1 MAVIGFF
8 TINAQLNMEERG
20 IDFGYGFLSQEFSFD
35 VQFSLIE
42 YDGSHSYAKA
52 YLVGLLNTIL
62 VSVLGIIFCTIIGV
76 ISWYCKIITKLFN
89 KKYCSMVC

>member
-1 MAVIGFF
+1 MNHKLKKFVPQLLTLLFVVSVIGFF
-8 TINAQLNMEERG
+8 TINAQLNMDERG
-20 IDFGYGFLSQEFSFD
+20 IDFGYGFLSQESSFD

-62 VSVLGIIFCTIIGV
+62 VSV
-76 ISWYCKIITKLFN
+76 
-89 KKYCSMVC
+89 